1 MNEQTEEQVKILKA
15 DEVIK
20 YLETIVVYLE
30 AVQQDMITNINNI
43 NSDNKENADN
53 A

>member
-15 DEVIK
+15 DEVVK

-43 NSDNKENADN
+43 NSENKESNDN

>member
-15 DEVIK
+15 DEVVK

-43 NSDNKENADN
+43 NSETKESNDN